1 MQYVKILLLFL
12 FLFVFVIPAASQE
25 MIRVETPAVGKTFT
39 VELKSSSV
47 YAVDPFPYRLTDTPE
62 AEIINRGC
70 FSSLNPGSYD
80 EVYAHSF
87 FETISSRCI
96 LQLRVTARGK
106 KTNVM
111 TFVRARKYVDIKVTN
126 EWQKVKLGKGTYAK
140 LANFDVIARIDMS
153 RSSKGCH
160 TAENGGIYNNLK
172 GMQTYSIREKGKLIQ
187 ILNGDTA
194 WYRILTKSCT
204 MWIRAHDGKTGTLT
218 LLKFSNKAIKPPKF

>member
-1 MQYVKILLLFL
+1 MRIVKILSLFSFFFGL
-12 FLFVFVIPAASQE
+12 ILPAAAQE
-25 MIRVETPAVGKTFT
+25 MIRVETPAVGEKFT
-39 VELKSSSV
+39 VELKSSSI

-96 LQLRVTARGK
+96 LQFRVTARGK

-111 TFVRARKYVDIKVTN
+111 TFVRARKFVQIDVTN

-140 LANFDVIARIDMS
+140 LANFDVRAGIDMD

-160 TAENGGIYNNLK
+160 TAENKGIYHNQK
-172 GMQTYSIREKGKLIQ
+172 GMHTHSIRVKGKLIKV
-187 ILNGDTA
+187 LEGDTA
-194 WYRILTKSCT
+194 WYRILSKSCT

-218 LLKFSNKAIKPPKF
+218 LLKFSNKPIKPPKF

>member
-1 MQYVKILLLFL
+1 MKIVKVIL
-12 FLFVFVIPAASQE
+12 LFVFFFGLALPAAAQE
-25 MIRVETPAVGKTFT
+25 MIRVETPAVGEKFT

-96 LQLRVTARGK
+96 LQFRVTARGK

-111 TFVRARKYVDIKVTN
+111 TFVRARKFVQIDVTN
-126 EWQKVKLGKGTYAK
+126 EWQKVKLGKGTYTHMGDFEVA
-140 LANFDVIARIDMS
+140 ARIDMD

-160 TAENGGIYNNLK
+160 TAENGGIYHNLK
-172 GMQTYSIREKGKLIQ
+172 GMHTYSIREKGKLIKV
-187 ILNGDTA
+187 LDGDTA

-204 MWIRAHDGKTGTLT
+204 MWIRAHDGQTGTLT
-218 LLKFSNKAIKPPKF
+218 LLKLSSKAIKPPKF